1 MGDLWGIIPWREL
14 VGVVLAVGA
23 LAGLVW
29 AAKGTRAIR
38 VMTGVG
44 AVAGVVLAGEWLD
57 LYPRGWETGRYWPEA
72 LLAIVILFQ
81 PELRRVLARI
91 GRNPFR
97 RRNESEETRLVEEI
111 VKASI
116 ALATRRIGAIM
127 VVERE
132 HDLMDLVE
140 VGCVIDARVSKELLM
155 SLFLPYSPLHD
166 GAVILRGGRI
176 AAAGCFLPLS
186 TGDHG
191 VETYGTRH
199 RAALGITEETDAVA
213 IVISEETGTVSL
225 IVAGEMQRAVDA
237 AVLRQR
243 LTAALAVGGTAPG
256 PARLSRA
263 RL

>member
-1 MGDLWGIIPWREL
+1 MGDFWGIISWREL
-14 VGVVLAVGA
+14 VGVALAVGA

-29 AAKGTRAIR
+29 AAKGTRAVQ

-44 AVAGVVLAGEWLD
+44 AVAGAVLAGEWLD
-57 LYPRGWETGRYWPEA
+57 LYPRGWDPERYWPEA
-72 LLAIVILFQ
+72 VLAIVILFQ
-81 PELRRVLARI
+81 PELRRVLTRI

-97 RRNESEETRLVEEI
+97 RRNEPEETRLVEEI

-116 ALATRRIGAIM
+116 ALAARRIGAIM

-140 VGCVIDARVSKELLM
+140 VGCVIDARVSKELLT

-166 GAVILRGGRI
+166 GAVILRAGRV

-186 TGDHG
+186 TGAHG

-225 IVAGEMQRAVDA
+225 IVGGEMQRDVDA

-256 PARLSRA
+256 PARMSRA

>member
-1 MGDLWGIIPWREL
+1 MGNFWHLIPWWEL
-14 VGVVLAVGA
+14 VGIALAAGA
-23 LAGLVW
+23 LAGIVW
-29 AAKGTRAIR
+29 AAKGTRT
-38 VMTGVG
+38 VQLMTGIG
-44 AVAGVVLAGEWLD
+44 AVAGAVVAGKWLG
-57 LYPRGWETGRYWPEA
+57 LYPRGWDPGRYWPEA
-72 LLAIVILFQ
+72 VLAIVILFQ
-81 PELRRVLARI
+81 PELRRVLARV

-116 ALATRRIGAIM
+116 ALAARRIGAIV

-140 VGCVIDARVSKELLM
+140 VGCVIDARVSKELLT

-166 GAVILRGGRI
+166 GAVILRGGRV

-213 IVISEETGTVSL
+213 IVISEETGTVSV

-243 LTAALAVGGTAPG
+243 LTAALAVGGTDPG

>member
-1 MGDLWGIIPWREL
+1 MEDLWRLIPWWEL
-14 VGVVLAVGA
+14 VGVALAAGA
-23 LAGLVW
+23 LAALVA
-29 AAKGTRAIR
+29 AAKGTRA
-38 VMTGVG
+38 VQAMTGVG
-44 AVAGVVLAGEWLD
+44 TVAGALLAGEWLD
-57 LYPRGWETGRYWPEA
+57 LYPRGWDPGRYWPEA
-72 LLAIVILFQ
+72 ILAIVILFQ
-81 PELRRVLARI
+81 PELRRILARI

-97 RRNESEETRLVEEI
+97 RRNEPEETRLVEEI
-111 VKASI
+111 VRAAI
-116 ALATRRIGAIM
+116 ALAARRIGAIV

-132 HDLMDLVE
+132 RDLMDLVE
-140 VGCVIDARVSKELLM
+140 VGCVIDARVSKELLT

-166 GAVILRGGRI
+166 GAVILRGGRV

-186 TGDHG
+186 TGDRG
-191 VETYGTRH
+191 VEACGTRH

-225 IVAGEMQRAVDA
+225 IVAGEMQRDVDA

-263 RL
+263 RS